1 MTSSEWKVVSEV
13 DEGFTLW

>member
-13 DEGFTLW
+13 GECFTLW